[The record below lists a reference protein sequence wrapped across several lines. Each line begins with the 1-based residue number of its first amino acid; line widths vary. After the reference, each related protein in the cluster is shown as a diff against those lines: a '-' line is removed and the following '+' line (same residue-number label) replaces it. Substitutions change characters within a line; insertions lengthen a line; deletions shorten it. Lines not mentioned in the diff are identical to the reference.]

1 MLFFSQPFGGQPS
14 PKGAWL
20 FPVEIVMTRAKTSSI
35 VKHLNKLIEKWQN
48 THLNKEMAD
57 QAIVTAM
64 IIVRHLQEEDG
75 SRVAYR
81 KVKEMV
87 ETASLRDL
95 FGQQWFDKPL
105 MKAIKKAF

>member
-1 MLFFSQPFGGQPS
+1 
-14 PKGAWL
+14 
-20 FPVEIVMTRAKTSSI
+20 MTKITKIEKI
-35 VKHLNKLIEKWQN
+35 VKKLNGLIGKWQSN
-48 THLNKEMAD
+48 ASLNKEMAD
-57 QAIVTAM
+57 RAIVTAM
-64 IIVRHLQEEDG
+64 IIVCHLQEEDG

>member
-1 MLFFSQPFGGQPS
+1 
-14 PKGAWL
+14 
-20 FPVEIVMTRAKTSSI
+20 MTKITKIEKI
-35 VKHLNKLIEKWQN
+35 VKKLNGLIGKWQASAS
-48 THLNKEMAD
+48 LNKEMAD

-81 KVKEMV
+81 KVKAMV
-87 ETASLRDL
+87 ETASLREL

-105 MKAIKKAF
+105 KKAIKKAF